1 MSSDRKTI
9 SNKANGR
16 RSGGPKTLRGK
27 IQSSRNAWRHG
38 LAAASN
44 AALTTSADITRMAKA
59 ICGDGYTDPGLY
71 DLAVTIA
78 RWQLVLLK
86 VRAVRN
92 SAIEPQGTID
102 RKLEGVEEL
111 PPLPSEAE
119 SARLDRY
126 ERRARSARN
135 RAIRLF
141 TAMSVCR
148 SSPAIELS
156 GSKNILPGCSLS
168 QPTA

>member
-1 MSSDRKTI
+1 
-9 SNKANGR
+9 
-16 RSGGPKTLRGK
+16 RGK
-27 IQSSRNAWRHG
+27 LQSSRNAWRHG
-38 LAAASN
+38 VAAAMN
-44 AALTTSADITRMAKA
+44 AEPTASTDVQRIAKA
-59 ICGDGYTDPGLY
+59 ICDEATDPGLY

-86 VRAVRN
+86 VRAARN
-92 SAIEPQGTID
+92 SPIEPQRTID

-111 PPLPSEAE
+111 PPLPSEEE

-156 GSKNILPGCSLS
+156 GSKNI
-168 QPTA
+168 